1 MVEVFKTNVDSEYTA
16 MKIANALHRKFQF
29 HKVNFDLEDCDN
41 ILRVESTNGIV
52 KPEELLQFLKEFDID
67 VEILPD

>member
-41 ILRVESTNGIV
+41 ILRVESTNGKV
-52 KPEELLQFLKEFDID
+52 KLEQLLRFLREFDID